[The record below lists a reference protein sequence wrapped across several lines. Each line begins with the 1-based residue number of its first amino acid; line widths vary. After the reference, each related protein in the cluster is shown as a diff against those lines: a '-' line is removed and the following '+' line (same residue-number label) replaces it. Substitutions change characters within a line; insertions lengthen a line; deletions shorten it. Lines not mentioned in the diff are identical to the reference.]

1 MRRNSSLGIACAIAA
16 LTFIS
21 SVGITC
27 GESSKMSKQIYPAF
41 FRIFV
46 PMRKSFRTVPVG
58 RRFI

>member
-1 MRRNSSLGIACAIAA
+1 
-16 LTFIS
+16 
-21 SVGITC
+21 
-27 GESSKMSKQIYPAF
+27 MSKQIYPAF